1 MPHCEI
7 CGKDDF
13 RLISAELREGPG
25 RICRCKS
32 CGLVIQDAAW
42 TSEDIE
48 RYYNEEYQ
56 KAHSLDVN
64 KEQSPQEHFDSRLK
78 TIKPLI
84 ERVHKAL
91 KKNMSVLE
99 VGCGAGELLYS
110 IKGKV
115 KDVAGLELSKGFVDF
130 MKNKLNIEAYA
141 EDVNKMDFGARKFDF
156 IISVATLDH
165 LPNPLE
171 TLITMKR
178 LLSRKGLVYIE
189 LPNLDQALNFYL
201 PENSRKAFNRFF
213 WHKGHFFYFDRKTLS
228 KLMQKAGFDCDITCR
243 HEYTLRNYLNWYF
256 TGSSQATFVDATTGV
271 GLFSG
276 GSPFEKGMN
285 EIFMDIEGS
294 FHKLMART
302 FKGDTLCCLAKPTK
316 G

>member
-91 KKNMSVLE
+91 KKNISVLE

-115 KDVAGLELSKGFVDF
+115 KDIVGLELSKGFVDF
-130 MKNKLNIEAYA
+130 MKNKLNIEI
-141 EDVNKMDFGARKFDF
+141 GRARVGK
-156 IISVATLDH
+156 
-165 LPNPLE
+165 E
-171 TLITMKR
+171 
-178 LLSRKGLVYIE
+178 
-189 LPNLDQALNFYL
+189 
-201 PENSRKAFNRFF
+201 
-213 WHKGHFFYFDRKTLS
+213 
-228 KLMQKAGFDCDITCR
+228 CR
-243 HEYTLRNYLNWYF
+243 
-256 TGSSQATFVDATTGV
+256 
-271 GLFSG
+271 
-276 GSPFEKGMN
+276 
-285 EIFMDIEGS
+285 
-294 FHKLMART
+294 
-302 FKGDTLCCLAKPTK
+302 
-316 G
+316 